1 MLVSV
6 PEVKQQ
12 CRLPESHTAEDALL
26 ESLAKAAGDAA
37 EGFLNR
43 KLYPDQATLEADAD
57 VPAGAMVVTDGIK
70 AGILLIVGDLYAN
83 REYSVTGTI
92 ISSFDR
98 TLQHLWGPHRWYGEL

>member
-6 PEVKQQ
+6 AELKQQ
-12 CRLPESHTAEDALL
+12 CRLPESHTAEDTLL
-26 ESLAKAAGDAA
+26 EHLAQAASDAA
-37 EGFLNR
+37 ESNLNR
-43 KLYPDQATLEADAD
+43 KLYPDQATLDAD
-57 VPAGAMVVTDGIK
+57 PEPPAGAMVVTASIK
-70 AGILLIVGDLYAN
+70 AGILLIAGDLYAN